1 MSQQPKMYYVV
12 TLEQGE
18 HWDARFPMRQQQHW
32 EEHAA
37 LMDAFVDE
45 GFILLGGPLDGEER
59 ILLVINAESRQ
70 AIETRFV
77 TDPWIATGIRR
88 IASVERWE
96 ILLAARKR

>member
-1 MSQQPKMYYVV
+1 MSQQPVTYYVV

-32 EEHAA
+32 EEHAR
-37 LMDAFVDE
+37 LMDAFVDD

-70 AIETRFV
+70 ALEARFAA
-77 TDPWIATGIRR
+77 DPWIATGVRR
-88 IASVERWE
+88 IANVERWE
-96 ILLAARKR
+96 ILLDARK